1 MKKISVLIA
10 DDHEVVRQGIH
21 KSLEDTT
28 DISVDGET
36 GDGYEALDMAIRG
49 SFGAMILDIAMP
61 GPGAMEIIKELTQRK
76 PDLPILVL
84 SMHPAK
90 QYAVRTIRA
99 GAAGYLTKEC
109 LTSEIV
115 TAVRTIA
122 SGQRFVT
129 NAVAEQLANAV
140 ANGCPDRSAL
150 AQLSDREYQILC
162 MIGAG
167 KMLKEIAAELAL
179 SPKTVST
186 YRARILEKTS
196 LQTTADLVRYAV
208 TEGLVS

>member
-36 GDGYEALDMAIRG
+36 GDGSEALDMAIHG
-49 SFGAMILDIAMP
+49 TFDVVILDISMP
-61 GPGAMEIIKELTQRK
+61 GPGGIEIVKELTQRK

-99 GAAGYLTKEC
+99 GAAGYLTKET
-109 LTSEIV
+109 LSPEIV

-129 NAVAEQLANAV
+129 STVAEQLASAV

-150 AQLSDREYQILC
+150 AQLSDREYQVLC

-167 KMLKEIAAELAL
+167 KTLKEIATELTL

-186 YRARILEKTS
+186 YRARILEKTG
-196 LQTTADLVRYAV
+196 LETTADLVRYAV